1 MKIIKVLKSL
11 KVVAYVKVSKDCKIF
26 DIQYSALQLVR
37 EKQNNININGTQL
50 LDIEHNENI
59 QVGIPV
65 YIL

>member
-1 MKIIKVLKSL
+1 MKIIKVLKFST
-11 KVVAYVKVSKDCKIF
+11 VVAYVKVSKDCKIF
-26 DIQYSALQLVR
+26 DTQYSALQLVR
-37 EKQNNININGTQL
+37 ERHNDININGTQL